1 MDIIE
6 KPDLPGFRTDNRSTQ
21 TRFHFHMDL
30 CIGCQYCTWNCPYSV
45 PSFQPERGVVSKCD
59 MCVNRL
65 KEDRDPA
72 CAQACPAGAIEI
84 ETVPLE
90 EVFATYEDA
99 GAAPGMPAPEI
110 SMPSTKITL
119 PEGVDPDSLHPV
131 TNDFVEPEEPHSPLI
146 FMTVLT
152 QIGLGGFAAIYA
164 MDLLRSLTG
173 SVQLAG
179 TALGMLAA
187 VLMGLIG
194 LSLAASTLHLGRPAF
209 AFRAIRNWR
218 TSWLS
223 REVLA
228 LSLFAKV
235 ALAYA
240 AFLLTTEGLALVS
253 AEALG
258 GVGARLSLGAVA
270 VLAGIA
276 GIYASARLYRVPARP
291 AWNFRKTTADFFAVA
306 WIVGPA
312 VLALSLVLGGEAG
325 LSVQIAALG
334 VAGLVAYVFLQ
345 RYPFFTTVVGTNIAG
360 NFIVEAHRS
369 VA

>member
-1 MDIIE
+1 M
-6 KPDLPGFRTDNRSTQ
+6 
-21 TRFHFHMDL
+21 
-30 CIGCQYCTWNCPYSV
+30 
-45 PSFQPERGVVSKCD
+45 
-59 MCVNRL
+59 
-65 KEDRDPA
+65 
-72 CAQACPAGAIEI
+72 
-84 ETVPLE
+84 PLE
-90 EVFATYEDA
+90 EVLATYEDA

-173 SVQLAG
+173 SMQLAG

-325 LSVQIAALG
+325 LSVQIAALAAALALIAYMKLHSDFIRHLAASETFELKASAELYRDHFARLRMYKNGAALLALIGLLALGGGVVSTAVAAVG

-345 RYPFFTTVVGTNIAG
+345 RYLFFTTVIGTNIAG

>member
-1 MDIIE
+1 M
-6 KPDLPGFRTDNRSTQ
+6 
-21 TRFHFHMDL
+21 
-30 CIGCQYCTWNCPYSV
+30 
-45 PSFQPERGVVSKCD
+45 
-59 MCVNRL
+59 
-65 KEDRDPA
+65 
-72 CAQACPAGAIEI
+72 
-84 ETVPLE
+84 PLE
-90 EVFATYEDA
+90 EVLATYEDA

-173 SVQLAG
+173 SMQLAG

-270 VLAGIA
+270 ILAGIA

-325 LSVQIAALG
+325 LSVQIAALAAALALIAYMKLHSDFIRHLAASETFELKASAELYRDHFARLRMYKNGAALLALIRLLALGGGVVSTAVAAVG

-345 RYPFFTTVVGTNIAG
+345 RYLFFTTVIGTNIAG